1 MTFQI
6 TLEIPRT
13 DSNTPTKLIFL
24 HRNLVPKQMFVLDFV
39 LYSRTNGGTSR
50 KPYHFGDW
58 SVSVSIPSPK
68 IQEEDGILFLY
79 VILQYENSE
88 CL

>member
-6 TLEIPRT
+6 TLEIPRI

-24 HRNLVPKQMFVLDFV
+24 HRNLVPNQTFVLDFV

-50 KPYHFGDW
+50 KPYNFGD
-58 SVSVSIPSPK
+58 
-68 IQEEDGILFLY
+68 
-79 VILQYENSE
+79 
-88 CL
+88 